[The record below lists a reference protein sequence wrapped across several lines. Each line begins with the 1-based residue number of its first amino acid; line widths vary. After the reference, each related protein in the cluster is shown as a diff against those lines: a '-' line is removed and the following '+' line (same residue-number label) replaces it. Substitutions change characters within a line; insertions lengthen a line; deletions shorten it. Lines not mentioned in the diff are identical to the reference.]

1 MLIVYLE
8 LAYSTIP
15 VLDIILQPL
24 VQPLQILKLLLLLL
38 VLSKSQ
44 TKSILQ
50 HILHLFILLILVLL
64 NKIVD
69 PTIFLCQMTL
79 EPPQWLVVSL

>member
-44 TKSILQ
+44 TKSIL
-50 HILHLFILLILVLL
+50 
-64 NKIVD
+64 
-69 PTIFLCQMTL
+69 
-79 EPPQWLVVSL
+79 